1 MSEPIEKDLISAI
14 AQTESEEVE
23 ARAIEADVEL
33 SIKQTAMASSI
44 NKGVSDDIKL

>member
-1 MSEPIEKDLISAI
+1 MIMNEPIEKDLISAI

-23 ARAIEADVEL
+23 AREIELMESHQDV
-33 SIKQTAMASSI
+33 QAI